1 MRAILI
7 LALAAFTVLPS
18 GSALAFAEPQPGDNP
33 SPAASANT
41 PEEVQKVPAGKF
53 VQDLGNRAIAQITN
67 KNLSPEARQEKYRD
81 ILRDSFD
88 MQTIGHFV
96 IGRAYNAASPEQ
108 QQEYMKLFEQVVLKT
123 YGDRLNLYSGEE
135 FHVKNVRPESEKDSI
150 VGSEITHADNSEPT
164 KVDWR
169 VRQQNGKLA
178 VIDVVVE
185 GVSQSVTQRD
195 EYMSIVQRD
204 GGRLDGLLDL
214 MRKQV
219 QDQQQSQ

>member
-1 MRAILI
+1 MLKIRR
-7 LALAAFTVLPS
+7 LALAAILLIGYAPMP
-18 GSALAFAEPQPGDNP
+18 ALAAP
-33 SPAASANT
+33 PAAAQNHEQSLAT
-41 PEEVQKVPAGKF
+41 PVGKF
-53 VQDLGNRAIAQITN
+53 IQQLGDQAIAVIAD
-67 KNLSPEARQEKYRD
+67 KNLNQDQRTDKFRD
-81 ILRDSFD
+81 MLSTSFD
-88 MQTIGHFV
+88 LPTIGRFV
-96 IGRAYNAASPEQ
+96 IGRSWNAASPGQ

-123 YGDRLNLYSGEE
+123 YGDRLNLCSGEE

>member
-1 MRAILI
+1 MRVILI
-7 LALAAFTVLPS
+7 LALAAFIS
-18 GSALAFAEPQPGDNP
+18 GSAFAFAEPQPGDNP
-33 SPAASANT
+33 VAAVSANT
-41 PEEVQKVPAGKF
+41 PDEAQKAPAGKF
-53 VQDLGNRAIAQITN
+53 VQSLGDRAIMQITN
-67 KNLSPEARQEKYRD
+67 KSLSSDDRQERYRD

-96 IGRAYNAASPEQ
+96 VGRAYNAASPEQ
-108 QQEYMKLFEQVVLKT
+108 QKEYMNLFEQVVLKT
-123 YGDRLNLYSGEE
+123 YGDRLNLYSGEA
-135 FHVKNVRPESEKDSI
+135 FHVKSVRPESDKDSI
-150 VGSEITHADNSEPT
+150 VGSEITHADSSPST

-204 GGRLDGLLDL
+204 GGKLDKLLDL

-219 QDQQQSQ
+219 QEQQSH